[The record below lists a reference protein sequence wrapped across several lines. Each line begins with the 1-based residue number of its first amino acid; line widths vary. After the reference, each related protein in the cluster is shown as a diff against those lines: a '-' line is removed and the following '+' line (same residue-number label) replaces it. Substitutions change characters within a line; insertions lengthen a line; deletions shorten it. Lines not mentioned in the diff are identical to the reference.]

1 MPVYL
6 LSDEPF
12 FPDPELARA
21 DGLLAIEGDLTPER
35 LIQAYANGIFPWYSD
50 GEPIMW
56 WSPNP
61 RMVLFPKDFKRTKS
75 LRRTVN
81 KGLFKV
87 TFDVAFE
94 KVINLCASTRKND
107 EWGTWIT
114 GEMIDAYIAL
124 HNMGLAHSVESWLDG
139 KLVGGLYG
147 VSLGGVFFGES
158 MFHLVSDASKVAL
171 WHLVDKL
178 LSWNFDL
185 IDAQQETPHLS
196 RLGAVAIE
204 RKKFLHLLNKSLDK
218 PAKQGRWTEH

>member
-21 DGLLAIEGDLTPER
+21 DGLLAIEGDLTPKR
-35 LIQAYANGIFPWYSD
+35 LIQAYANGIFPWYSE
-50 GEPIMW
+50 GEPILW

-87 TFDVAFE
+87 TFDVAFN

-107 EWGTWIT
+107 ELGTWIT
-114 GEMIDAYIAL
+114 GEMVDAYIAL

-178 LSWNFDL
+178 LAWDFDL

-204 RKKFLHLLNKSLDK
+204 RKKFLHLLNKSLAR
-218 PAKQGRWTEH
+218 PAKQGRWTKH

>member
-218 PAKQGRWTEH
+218 PAKQGRWIEH